1 MGCWVTRAV
10 FMSLHFFSFSSHF
23 ICSKLI
29 QLQASNKNSHI
40 FSGLR
45 LINWK
50 SLANPVDGLLTI
62 CWSDVGAFFKTESP
76 TLAAPTWGAPCCA
89 HYSCPAPCLPP
100 CVPKPPYSLLLLLFF
115 AKVTRLRL
123 THMSGEMFEKVWRF
137 FCVLGLQEFWDAL
150 KRGERSWLRRFFLLK
165 QIC

>member
-10 FMSLHFFSFSSHF
+10 FMSLHFFSFCSHF
-23 ICSKLI
+23 ICSNWI
-29 QLQASNKNSHI
+29 QLQASNKNNHI

-50 SLANPVDGLLTI
+50 SLVNPVDRLLK
-62 CWSDVGAFFKTESP
+62 WSRCSLKTESP

-89 HYSCPAPCLPP
+89 HYSCPGPCLAPCVL
-100 CVPKPPYSLLLLLFF
+100 KPPYSLLLLLFF
-115 AKVTRLRL
+115 AKVTRLSL
-123 THMSGEMFEKVWRF
+123 THMSGETFEKVWRF
-137 FCVLGLQEFWDAL
+137 FCVLGLQEFWDVL
-150 KRGERSWLRRFFLLK
+150 KRGERSRLRRFFLLK